1 LLGDTVTAAGGA
13 RPIWTVLE
21 TEAPHPKRLDAGHW
35 VSVYTNLLAL
45 LSGGARVSIG
55 ERTTGDLV
63 TVDPDQVSERLLY
76 WQAKV
81 ELAG

>member
-1 LLGDTVTAAGGA
+1 MNDSAAQTDDA

-45 LSGGARVSIG
+45 LSRGARVSIG

-63 TVDPDQVSERLLY
+63 SVDPDQVSERLLY
-76 WQAKV
+76 WQAKA